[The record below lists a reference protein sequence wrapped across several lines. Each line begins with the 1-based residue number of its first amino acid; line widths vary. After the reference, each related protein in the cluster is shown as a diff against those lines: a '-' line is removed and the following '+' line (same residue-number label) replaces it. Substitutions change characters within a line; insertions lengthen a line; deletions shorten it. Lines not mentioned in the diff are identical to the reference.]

1 MWWAPTFASG
11 RALRNDDANPAR
23 RDFRGRRLIVNLM
36 RATHLVALAGF
47 AAAVLAAGPN
57 GWRWGIMLL
66 LSGALMMALDAWSE
80 PAYLRQLQGVAML
93 LKLLMVAAMI
103 LWQDGQQALF
113 WLLIAY
119 SALLSHAPGRIRHWR
134 VI

>member
-1 MWWAPTFASG
+1 MPWAPTFAFG
-11 RALRNDDANPAR
+11 PALRSDGENLAR

-47 AAAVLAAGPN
+47 AAAVLAAGPD
-57 GWRWGIMLL
+57 GWRWGIVLL

-80 PAYLRQLQGVAML
+80 PAYLRQLQGLAML
-93 LKLLMVAAMI
+93 LKLLLVAAMI

>member
-1 MWWAPTFASG
+1 MPWAPTFASG
-11 RALRNDDANPAR
+11 RDLRSDVEDSAR

-47 AAAVLAAGPN
+47 AAAVLAAGPD
-57 GWRWGIMLL
+57 GWRWAIVLL
-66 LSGALMMALDAWSE
+66 VSGGSMMALDAWSE
-80 PAYLRQLQGVAML
+80 PGYLRQLQGVAML
-93 LKLLMVAAMI
+93 LKLVLVVAMI

-113 WLLIAY
+113 WLLIVY

-134 VI
+134 VF